1 MKKKILVILVLF
13 VVIFASGGIYFK
25 SRSGAYDV
33 NEEKKV
39 VVNIP
44 SGSGTDSIA
53 DILSDA
59 KLIKNKLVFKINVKM
74 SGKAS
79 QFKAGEY
86 QFDQSYTNGEIIDD
100 IAAGK
105 IYHSGP
111 KVTVKEGA
119 TSIEIIDEL
128 VKKNLGTKEN
138 YEKLINNPDEF
149 RDKYEFLK
157 DKNIKSLEGFL
168 YPSTYFCTEGESE
181 REVISRMLNKFD
193 EMYKYKIKP
202 EMDKHK
208 DLNFYDVMKM
218 ASIIEKEAVVDK
230 DRPLISSVFYNRLA
244 KDMPLQSDATIQYAF
259 KERKKVVTYEDLKIE
274 SPLISSVFYNRL
286 AKDMPLQSDA
296 TIQYAFKE
304 RKKVVT
310 YEDLKIE
317 SPYNS
322 YKYKGLP
329 PTPIANPSWKSIEA
343 AINPAETDYLY
354 FVAKTDGG
362 ENNYA
367 KTYEEHLKNEKRYKE
382 QREKNK

>member
-13 VVIFASGGIYFK
+13 GVIFASGGIYFK

-86 QFDQSYTNGEIIDD
+86 QFDQSYTNGEIIND

-274 SPLISSVFYNRL
+274 SP
-286 AKDMPLQSDA
+286 
-296 TIQYAFKE
+296 
-304 RKKVVT
+304 
-310 YEDLKIE
+310 
-317 SPYNS
+317 YNS

-382 QREKNK
+382 QREKNKQETQNRESEAN

>member
-138 YEKLINNPDEF
+138 YEKLINNPGEF

-274 SPLISSVFYNRL
+274 SP
-286 AKDMPLQSDA
+286 
-296 TIQYAFKE
+296 
-304 RKKVVT
+304 
-310 YEDLKIE
+310 
-317 SPYNS
+317 YNS

-382 QREKNK
+382 QREKNKQETQNKESEAN

>member
-53 DILSDA
+53 DILSNA

-168 YPSTYFCTEGESE
+168 YPSTYFCTEGESV

-230 DRPLISSVFYNRLA
+230 DR
-244 KDMPLQSDATIQYAF
+244 
-259 KERKKVVTYEDLKIE
+259 
-274 SPLISSVFYNRL
+274 PLISSVFYNRL

-382 QREKNK
+382 QREKNKQETQNKESEAN

>member
-53 DILSDA
+53 DILSNA

-111 KVTVKEGA
+111 KVTVKEGT

-274 SPLISSVFYNRL
+274 SP
-286 AKDMPLQSDA
+286 
-296 TIQYAFKE
+296 
-304 RKKVVT
+304 
-310 YEDLKIE
+310 
-317 SPYNS
+317 YNS

-343 AINPAETDYLY
+343 AINPAKTDYLY

-382 QREKNK
+382 QREKNKQETQNKESEAN